1 MEANASEPPTVRTFF
16 KSKSEIVLS
25 KKLSLELAISIL
37 RLPTPSIKPKKP
49 ELVKALCEEFEKTT
63 ITKTPLDAKQSYY
76 ANNRERI
83 LARMK
88 ANREAKQLVLLNS
101 ISSCWGESCRQTNV
115 RLKAQRAAKNASFT
129 TS

>member
-1 MEANASEPPTVRTFF
+1 MEPPEPPTIRTFF

-25 KKLSLELAISIL
+25 KKLSLELAVSIL
-37 RLPTPSIKPKKP
+37 RLSTPSLKPKKP

-63 ITKTPLDAKQSYY
+63 ITITKTTKQSYY
-76 ANNRERI
+76 QNNRERI

-88 ANREAKQLVLLNS
+88 ASREAKQLVLLDS

>member
-1 MEANASEPPTVRTFF
+1 MEANEPSEPPTIRTFF

-25 KKLSLELAISIL
+25 KKLSLELAVSIL
-37 RLPTPSIKPKKP
+37 RLSTPSLKPKKP
-49 ELVKALCEEFEKTT
+49 ELVKVLCEEFEKTT
-63 ITKTPLDAKQSYY
+63 ITITKTTKQSYY

-88 ANREAKQLVLLNS
+88 ANREAKQLVLLDS
-101 ISSCWGESCRQTNV
+101 ISSCWSESCRQTNV

>member
-1 MEANASEPPTVRTFF
+1 MEPSEPPTIRTFF

-25 KKLSLELAISIL
+25 KKLSLELAVCIL
-37 RLPTPSIKPKKP
+37 RLPTPSLKPKKP
-49 ELVKALCEEFEKTT
+49 ELVKVLCEEFEKTT
-63 ITKTPLDAKQSYY
+63 ITITKTAKQSYY
-76 ANNRERI
+76 QNNRERI

-88 ANREAKQLVLLNS
+88 ASREAKQLVLFDS

>member
-1 MEANASEPPTVRTFF
+1 MEPSEPPTIRTFF

-25 KKLSLELAISIL
+25 KKLSLELAVSIL
-37 RLPTPSIKPKKP
+37 RLSTPSLKPKKP

-63 ITKTPLDAKQSYY
+63 IPIEKTAKQSYY

-88 ANREAKQLVLLNS
+88 ASREAKQLVLLDS
-101 ISSCWGESCRQTNV
+101 ISSCWGDSCRQTNV
-115 RLKAQRAAKNASFT
+115 RLKAQKAAKNASFT